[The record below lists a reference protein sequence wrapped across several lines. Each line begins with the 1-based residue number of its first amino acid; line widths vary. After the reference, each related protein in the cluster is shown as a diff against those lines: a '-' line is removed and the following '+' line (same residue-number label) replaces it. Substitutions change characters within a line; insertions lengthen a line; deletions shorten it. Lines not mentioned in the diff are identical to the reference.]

1 MTNDWA
7 HFTPASALGGGALI
21 GLAAT
26 ILILGAGRIM
36 GAAGILGGALAMR
49 PDDMEWRLS
58 LIAGLLLAPT
68 VMMLFGA
75 ADRPHFD
82 ASWPVLIVSGLLV
95 GFGTRLA
102 SGCTSGHGVCGI
114 ARLSPRSL
122 AATALFVATG
132 FLTVFVVR
140 HAIG

>member
-1 MTNDWA
+1 MTIDWA
-7 HFTPASALGGGALI
+7 HFTPGSAVAGGALI

-26 ILILGAGRIM
+26 ILVLGAGRIM

-49 PDDMEWRLS
+49 PDDTGWRLA

-68 VMMLFGA
+68 LMTLIGI

-82 ASWPVLIVSGLLV
+82 ESWPVLIVSGLLV

-102 SGCTSGHGVCGI
+102 SGCTSGHGICGI

-122 AATALFVATG
+122 LATALFMAAG
-132 FLTVFVVR
+132 FATVFIVR
-140 HAIG
+140 HVVG